1 MHKGEKSESHRK
13 YRRYALRYPL
23 FFGIYLGEHI
33 YHNAQ
38 MNPAIAV
45 WSKPHSGYAP
55 KQRES
60 TEPKGSDANT
70 PRRGVS
76 YSSKLGISA
85 LQIFRFEC
93 SDTHLGRGFHPYNPK
108 QKGEKNEGK
117 R

>member
-1 MHKGEKSESHRK
+1 MHKGEILKLHQK

-33 YHNAQ
+33 HHNALR
-38 MNPAIAV
+38 NPAIAV
-45 WSKPHSGYAP
+45 WSKPHSGYAS

-76 YSSKLGISA
+76 NPSKLGISA

-93 SDTHLGRGFHPYNPK
+93 SDTHLGRGFHPYDPE
-108 QKGEKNEGK
+108 QKRREK
-117 R
+117 